1 MKMWSIARED
11 RLMKECY
18 PRTAQRIMPV
28 VEEVCN
34 RMEHTGSRMYDEVP
48 DKYMMQML
56 SRQIYE
62 RVVREILPQTVQD
75 GSWTEEEQ
83 QKNPQDIYIDDEIF
97 AMDSAAKANRG
108 DGDQY
113 LQEMIMVLLYHELFT
128 RRCIKWTEHSRDVQV
143 RRRG

>member
-1 MKMWSIARED
+1 MKAWSIARED

-18 PRTAQRIMPV
+18 PRTAQQIMPV

-34 RMEHTGSRMYDEVP
+34 RMEHAGSRMYDEVP

-62 RVVREILPQTVQD
+62 RVVQEVLPEAVQD
-75 GSWTEEEQ
+75 GLWAENGK
-83 QKNPQDIYIDDEIF
+83 QKKPEDVYIDDEIF

-108 DGDQY
+108 DADVY
-113 LQEMIMVLLYHELFT
+113 LQELIMVLLYHELFT
-128 RRCIKWTEHSRDVQV
+128 RRCMKRTEHVRDAQG